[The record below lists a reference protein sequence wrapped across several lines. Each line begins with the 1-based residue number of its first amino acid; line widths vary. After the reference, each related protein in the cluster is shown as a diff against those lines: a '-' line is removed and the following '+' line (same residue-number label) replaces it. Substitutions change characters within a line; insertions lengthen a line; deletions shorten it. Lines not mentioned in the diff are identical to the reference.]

1 MVMWLIKQIKIFRPE
16 AIQELE
22 PFLVQ
27 YTDAELIVGEHF
39 AIERRTENILSIGE
53 KKNLQAVQRPGER
66 PYQIPII
73 YAIYEVDGSV
83 NPAENAANKVK
94 IFSITDSVIDINKF
108 LACHAVQ
115 KIFVLPIVTTTGPL
129 DNYYAGQ
136 YGPVPDRRPENVK
149 SHKLAIIYK
158 E

>member
-1 MVMWLIKQIKIFRPE
+1 MIKQIKIFRPDS
-16 AIQELE
+16 IQELE

-27 YTDAELIVGEHF
+27 YPDAELVIGGHF
-39 AIERRTENILSIGE
+39 AIERRTENILSIGD

-73 YAIYEVDGSV
+73 YAIYEIDGPV
-83 NPAENAANKVK
+83 NLAENAAAKVK
-94 IFSITDSVIDINKF
+94 IFSITDSAVDINKF
-108 LACHAVQ
+108 LASRAVQ
-115 KIFVLPIVTTTGPL
+115 KIFVLPITTTTGPL

-136 YGPVPDRRPENVK
+136 HGPVPDRRPENVK
-149 SHKLAIIYK
+149 SHKLVIVYK